1 MTQTKEQAQI
11 QLQNALTTTFL
22 ANLAFLSEY
31 DNELYHRVDELSR
44 MIENGTYKEKY
55 ALEFIMENGDFD
67 IYDIVN
73 DKYLYDKKPK
83 KRNDELIKK
92 INFDEKSSIFE
103 IEPYF
108 NFKNDIKVNF
118 EKRFELEKLD
128 ELNSLTLFN
137 VKEYT
142 DYTKNYLDNL
152 QKKFKRFD
160 KFIFLGTLLGRH
172 IPKIAEK
179 INATSYLILERN
191 LEIFRLSLFTV
202 DYTILAKKGA
212 IFSIMDTKED
222 EEKKIYSYLNA
233 YRLDN
238 YFIKISTTNINID
251 RYIDTILNMKTLLS
265 PVAYDYN
272 RRIYIHTNRTTS
284 KIQKN
289 YRFLDF
295 KSIRETCKLFEN
307 IPILYIAAGPSLDEN
322 LEWIKD
328 NQDRFFIV
336 CIGRAL
342 KKLVSNGISVNIVI
356 TLDEQ
361 EFLADTQFDDETMKL
376 VSKDTLLF
384 ASSITNKNI
393 LNKFDKDNIFIF
405 DVFYSFFKSN
415 RAFNGS
421 SIGEIGLEIIFQ
433 FNSQE
438 IYILGLDLALDQK
451 TGATHASEDRVKI
464 SKIDLNEEQDRTIF
478 NVRRSLVKVKGNFKK
493 EVYTTPLFY
502 GSIKML
508 EDKVRI
514 KDKKTKI
521 YNLSSNGAK
530 FQGIIPKKSNNVNLD
545 KYENS
550 NTILLKNYLE
560 SKIYTKLD
568 GESESFIR
576 EEIEYIRGELE
587 KILIDIEK
595 SSQELFFKDFL
606 KSIEKIIIELREKNY
621 KNLNEI
627 VFLYS
632 ELCLPYLS
640 YYFNDKKIKSERSK
654 IKEIKMIYIKQIRQI
669 MKDYTFCLERLI

>member
-1 MTQTKEQAQI
+1 MTQTKEQA